1 MDLSQVTLAQ
11 MRYAL
16 AVAETLNFRL
26 AAERCHVSQSGL
38 SMQLLKLEDLL
49 ELRLFDR
56 SRKPVVPTEEGRPV
70 LAQMAIILRETER
83 LGQVVSEEDEPAGL
97 FRLGVI
103 PTLSSTVIPLFLT
116 EFVRQFPRV
125 ELKLEELKTETI
137 IQSLLSDRLDAGI
150 LATPLHL
157 PTIHETP
164 LAVEA
169 FFAYLPPGDPLLRK
183 RSVNQSE
190 LSGRDLWMMPEG
202 HCFRTQVLS
211 YCRSGQTNPKGPV
224 HFESGS
230 FETLIRLVDD
240 GMGATV
246 LPALVAARLPAKKRT
261 AQLRP
266 LTRPQPAR
274 EIGLVRSRR
283 DLRRRVSEALVS
295 VVQERLDHALQPGP
309 TRTRVLEPLPPG
321 ESVPRNPF

>member
-38 SMQLLKLEDLL
+38 SMQLLKLEELL
-49 ELRLFDR
+49 QVRLFDR
-56 SRKPVVPTEEGRPV
+56 SRKPVLPTDEGTPA
-70 LAQMAIILRETER
+70 LAQMSVILRETER
-83 LGQVVSEEDEPAGL
+83 LGQVVSESEEPTGS

-103 PTLSSTVIPLFLT
+103 PTLSSTVVPLFLAQ
-116 EFVRQFPRV
+116 FVREFPKV
-125 ELKLEELKTETI
+125 ELTLEELKTDEI
-137 IQSLLSDRLDAGI
+137 IASLLSDTLDAGI
-150 LATPLHL
+150 LATPLHV
-157 PTIHETP
+157 PTLHETP

-169 FFAYLPPGDPLLRK
+169 FFAYLPPGDALLK
-183 RSVNQSE
+183 KKNVNQSE
-190 LSGRDLWMMPEG
+190 LSERALWVMPEG

-211 YCRSGQTNPKGPV
+211 YCRAGQTKSKGPV

-246 LPALVAARLPAKKRT
+246 LPALVAARLPAKKRKS
-261 AQLRP
+261 QLRP
-266 LTRPQPAR
+266 LARPKPAR

-283 DLRRRVSEALVS
+283 DLRRRVSEALAS
-295 VVQERLDHALQPGP
+295 VVRECLSNALEAAP
-309 TRTRVLEPLPPG
+309 TRAQVLEPLLQG
-321 ESVPRNPF
+321 EANQRISR